1 MWTWVHQI
9 LYFGACLLLP
19 SPTNFAISEYQLLW
33 YPLVIIYHRHGR
45 NQKMPK
51 IDTLDA
57 LEEHEE
63 HEDDY
68 QSIPIDKPNEETE
81 ETRKKL

>member
-1 MWTWVHQI
+1 MASTPPAVS
-9 LYFGACLLLP
+9 LLLP
-19 SPTNFAISEYQLLW
+19 GQIKSDLVKLLFFFQR
-33 YPLVIIYHRHGR
+33 I
-45 NQKMPK
+45 KMPK

-68 QSIPIDKPNEETE
+68 QYQTNSN
-81 ETRKKL
+81 

>member
-1 MWTWVHQI
+1 MK
-9 LYFGACLLLP
+9 
-19 SPTNFAISEYQLLW
+19 
-33 YPLVIIYHRHGR
+33 
-45 NQKMPK
+45 KMPK

-68 QSIPIDKPNEETE
+68 QKKIPIDKPNEETE
-81 ETRKKL
+81 ETLKKL